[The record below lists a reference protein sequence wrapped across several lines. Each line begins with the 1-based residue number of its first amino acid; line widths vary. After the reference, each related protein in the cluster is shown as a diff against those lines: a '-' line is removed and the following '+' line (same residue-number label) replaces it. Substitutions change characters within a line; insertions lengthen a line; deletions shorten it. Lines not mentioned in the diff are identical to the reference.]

1 MKLLTYRVVCQ
12 LVIVSMVKTLLHT
25 CYQYRINHD
34 HLSKNRPTK
43 LAKYAKSRGI
53 NSTDRLTPI
62 VLDSVGVFADRVRE
76 LNDIL
81 SDVRNY
87 MWDKRGGREV
97 AWLNSSVL
105 SSKQPNVIWTG
116 YDDAMERLSSQYGH
130 LVMSVTLRWL
140 NTEQHVSSNEQW
152 NSTTDRTNLLLQ
164 NYFQWTA
171 DHQLCTWIET
181 PGAIKARY
189 DLVYNRTCERNMV
202 EGAST
207 PRSIKPLMFNTI
219 SVPPEPVPENFYTR
233 LPSHVFTLHVVRDAI
248 VTSFGEVISGNLKL
262 VRLYCVLR

>member
-1 MKLLTYRVVCQ
+1 MKLLMTYRFVGQ
-12 LVIVSMVKTLLHT
+12 LVIAVVVITSLYT
-25 CYQYRINHD
+25 CSLYLKSYD
-34 HLSKNRPTK
+34 HGSNNRPTK
-43 LAKYAKSRGI
+43 HAERVISHGN
-53 NSTDRLTPI
+53 NSSDRLTPI
-62 VLDSVGVFADRVRE
+62 VLDSVGVFAYRVRE
-76 LNDIL
+76 FNDVL
-81 SDVRNY
+81 SDVRKNL
-87 MWDKRGGREV
+87 MDLRGGEEL
-97 AWLNSSVL
+97 AWDINSIL

-219 SVPPEPVPENFYTR
+219 SVPPEPIPENFYTR
-233 LPSHVFTLHVVRDAI
+233 LPPNVFTLHVVRDA
-248 VTSFGEVISGNLKL
+248 VVSSTGEVISGSLKL
-262 VRLYCVLR
+262 VR